1 MTTVSRFCFLRWP
14 LAGVA
19 LLLLATTWTT
29 EARAQTPGNQ
39 LQLNNQLS
47 AILLTNTK
55 VQKELNLTETQI
67 AETAEP
73 AQKLDRAIAS
83 LALNREYRAQ
93 PEKMQAMMAEVKAEE
108 KEILGRLNRQQQ
120 QRLQQLFYQRL

>member
-1 MTTVSRFCFLRWP
+1 MTDVSRFYFLHWS
-14 LAGVA
+14 LAGLT
-19 LLLLATTWTT
+19 LLVSLATWSA

-39 LQLNNQLS
+39 LQVNNQLS
-47 AILLTNTK
+47 AILLINKK

-73 AQKLDRAIAS
+73 AQKLTRDIAS

-93 PEKMQAMMAEVKAEE
+93 PEKMQAMMAEVKE
-108 KEILGRLNRQQQ
+108 K
-120 QRLQQLFYQRL
+120 